1 MTILLAVRV
10 SDPDPLFLCPVDS
23 VEGSSVPDSVF
34 VCPVDPVVG
43 LSKLTGFKV
52 RSRLRV
58 GVRIKAS

>member
-23 VEGSSVPDSVF
+23 VEGSSVPDPVF

-43 LSKLTGFKV
+43 LSKQVHGPSMGLV
-52 RSRLRV
+52 
-58 GVRIKAS
+58 A